1 MSDLNIPAL
10 QRPSFFDGQRLTAAD
25 LATVQT
31 FHRELRWLHNR
42 SLHNW
47 GIAFGYAVT
56 GKRDERAVQVQS
68 GYALDCKGR
77 ELILGAATEMA
88 IPAVAGDSSGG
99 PAGYYLTVRYAEDED
114 LTPETR
120 GGVCGASGAVRR
132 PEQPLLRWQEPGDA
146 EHGID
151 VVLASIEVQNCRLV
165 ADVSSAE
172 RRDAVPAQQP
182 YVAAGQT
189 KASQTS
195 WRLWPNDETP
205 VGFAT
210 TVPTTEAG
218 FRVTPRYQAHV
229 VGERLF
235 VPESNDDVRVNVIV
249 DGYAQVTAATAASF
263 DLVVVLPQGL
273 VVGGGALNPNFVL
286 APDFMS
292 FLSDELGWHVVW
304 LGIEG

>member
-1 MSDLNIPAL
+1 MTELDIPAL

-25 LATVQT
+25 LAAVQA

-56 GKRDERAVQVQS
+56 GARGQRVVQVQP
-68 GYALDCKGR
+68 GYALDCRGR
-77 ELILGAATEMA
+77 ELILGTATEMP
-88 IPAVAGDSSGG
+88 IPAVAGDSTGG
-99 PAGYYLTVRYAEDED
+99 PAAYYLTVSYAEDDD

-120 GGVCGASGAVRR
+120 SGLCGAAGAVRR

-146 EHGID
+146 RHGLD
-151 VVLASIEVQNCRLV
+151 VVLASIEVQNCQLLD
-165 ADVSSAE
+165 DVSAAE

-189 KASQTS
+189 KASQTA
-195 WRLWPNDETP
+195 WRLWPDDEVP
-205 VGFAT
+205 VGIAAT
-210 TVPTTEAG
+210 VATTEAG
-218 FRVTPRYQAHV
+218 FRVTPRYLAHV
-229 VGERLF
+229 VGQRLYT
-235 VPESNDDVRVNVIV
+235 PDTGDDVFITVVV

-263 DLVVVLPQGL
+263 DLVVVLPQGIA
-273 VVGGGALNPNFVL
+273 GDGTPLNPNQVL
-286 APDFMS
+286 TPDFMS
-292 FLSDELGWHVVW
+292 VISEELNWHVVW